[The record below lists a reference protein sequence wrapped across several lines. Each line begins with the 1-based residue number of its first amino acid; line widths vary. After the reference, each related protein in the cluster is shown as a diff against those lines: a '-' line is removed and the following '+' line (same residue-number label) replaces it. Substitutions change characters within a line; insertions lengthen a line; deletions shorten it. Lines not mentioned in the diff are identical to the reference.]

1 MTLIFSC
8 PFFLTP
14 SISGKQLPMT
24 VYSSK
29 TQTVR
34 TVLIEPSDSWGG
46 QGLLGISIRFCSFEG
61 ANETVWHVLEV
72 HPSSPAE
79 LAGLRSF
86 TDYIIGA
93 DSVLHENEDLFA
105 LIEAHEGR
113 NLKLY
118 IYNSDDDA
126 CREVTITPNS
136 KWGGNGSLGCGIGY
150 GYLHRIPV
158 RGVSV
163 ISALNNVIKSPLPVY
178 GQNLSSPTIDVNVNV
193 SYADNANVFAASEIP
208 THNVGFVPPTS
219 DDNQNYHNE
228 NIVQETPLNSELGI
242 ASAASN
248 INPYYQTAKNPNTT
262 PNFPE
267 QQTPTVAPTL
277 NPHDTLTYEMSN
289 VSTFHQ
295 VTTPPFSHT
304 YTNVN
309 YPTVPQSYTQT
320 LTSTQLSQAPL
331 IQQIPV
337 MQSTQ
342 PPVVPSTYFQP
353 YFHNPVYT
361 SAPISQNTPTT
372 HPLIYDP
379 DIAARSAQLLLS
391 SENKNS

>member
-1 MTLIFSC
+1 MNDTNLLLI
-8 PFFLTP
+8 PD
-14 SISGKQLPMT
+14 ISGKQLPVT

-118 IYNSDDDA
+118 TYNSDDDA

-158 RGVSV
+158 RGVPV
-163 ISALNNVIKSPLPVY
+163 NNVIKPPVSVY
-178 GQNLSSPTIDVNVNV
+178 GHSLVSPTIDVNVNV
-193 SYADNANVFAASEIP
+193 SYADNANVFAVGE
-208 THNVGFVPPTS
+208 NVGFVPPTS
-219 DDNQNYHNE
+219 DDNQNYRDE
-228 NIVQETPLNSELGI
+228 NAPREI
-242 ASAASN
+242 AANLESNVTSAAGN
-248 INPYYQTAKNPNTT
+248 INRYYQTAT
-262 PNFPE
+262 PNFSD
-267 QQTPTVAPTL
+267 QQTSTVEPTL
-277 NPHDTLTYEMSN
+277 NPHDTVTYETSN

-295 VTTPPFSHT
+295 ATGPPFSHT
-304 YTNVN
+304 YTNVS
-309 YPTVPQSYTQT
+309 YPTAPQSYAQT
-320 LTSTQLSQAPL
+320 STSTQAP
-331 IQQIPV
+331 
-337 MQSTQ
+337 STQ
-342 PPVVPSTYFQP
+342 QPPGVPSTYFQP
-353 YFHNPVYT
+353 YTSPTIFQHT
-361 SAPISQNTPTT
+361 SAA

-379 DIAARSAQLLLS
+379 DIAARSAQLLLN
-391 SENKNS
+391 SENKNG